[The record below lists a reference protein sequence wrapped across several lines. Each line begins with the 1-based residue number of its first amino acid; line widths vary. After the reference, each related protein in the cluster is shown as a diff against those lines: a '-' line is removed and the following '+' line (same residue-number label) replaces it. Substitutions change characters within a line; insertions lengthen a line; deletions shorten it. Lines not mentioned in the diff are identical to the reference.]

1 MGEGVTVSE
10 DNSVNNV
17 AEFWRVAQDYWFIN
31 FLLNLLGYGVL
42 LLPGFLLIRYLQK
55 LPEVERGEGPLY
67 GVIRLFVLGRRPD
80 VLPTTTTSSNKST
93 EEEREQD
100 SGRYAVKLMVCV
112 VALQG
117 AYLTWGVLQERV
129 MTRTYGGESF
139 KDSQFLVFINRIL
152 ALLVAGVYVFSTA
165 QPRHVG
171 PVYKYSLSSISNILS
186 SWCQYEALKYVTF
199 PTQVLAKS
207 SKVIPVMLMGKVVS
221 GRTYPWHEYL
231 TALLLSA
238 GVSLFLLSK
247 EEPGHSHTTETTVAG
262 VIILIGYMGFDSFT
276 SNWQSKLFTQYHM
289 SSFQMMLGVN
299 LFSSA
304 LTLVSMIVRGTLF
317 ANLSFLFRHSEF
329 LYHAVLLSVCSAV
342 GQLFIYF
349 TIKEFGP
356 LVFTLIMTTRQALS
370 ILLSCIV
377 YGHPLDIQ
385 AMLGVGLVFVALFLR
400 VYLNQRQKK
409 LKSTS
414 SSLAGSATASPT
426 PQK

>member
-1 MGEGVTVSE
+1 MGWFVCLYLEEDQMFSPPLPPAATRAQRKRGNRIVDGMQWSWWSVWWPYKELTSPGVYYR
-10 DNSVNNV
+10 SVEHNTH
-17 AEFWRVAQDYWFIN
+17 
-31 FLLNLLGYGVL
+31 GVL
-42 LLPGFLLIRYLQK
+42 LFQCHCLYNCIHMSHNLICTDGLIYL
-55 LPEVERGEGPLY
+55 
-67 GVIRLFVLGRRPD
+67 
-80 VLPTTTTSSNKST
+80 
-93 EEEREQD
+93 
-100 SGRYAVKLMVCV
+100 CV
-112 VALQG
+112 
-117 AYLTWGVLQERV
+117 QERV

-304 LTLVSMIVRGTLF
+304 LTLVSMVVRGTLF